1 MPNFDP
7 LLDHLEN
14 LRLASLKLRSQ
25 ERALLGSLVSRR
37 SRMSEAFS
45 HAYTSSMIRSGEA
58 LGYDDLGELVQ
69 DELTNTSTLLP
80 FDIISDN
87 FEWEDPC
94 RPIGGFIPGLDSDE
108 LFKRA
113 HARAMIQKSLKKLQ
127 DRHLIK
133 GGIAKGGPYA
143 DIQPSDQSK
152 LAIKASNGVSSV
164 SPPKASPRSS
174 CGTKRKS
181 SISSIA
187 DTNHIPAVFHPNH
200 YSSPFVWDTDTI
212 ENTPYGRFS
221 QYNHG
226 YKRLRQTSFQQVQ
239 TDVDTDEDNHQ
250 MADFI
255 TSKNDNDGNL
265 RSTREIEWSN
275 VARLFRPVM
284 ITEKSSRIVDH
295 HSVAVPAGSTIIA
308 PFCRKVAFH
317 KTGTKE
323 LYTISDDDSDS
334 DTEEEMDD
342 EKILES
348 HQEVLSHIREKF
360 DAMILVRQQIQER
373 QRRARGLH
381 SM

>member
-1 MPNFDP
+1 
-7 LLDHLEN
+7 
-14 LRLASLKLRSQ
+14 
-25 ERALLGSLVSRR
+25 
-37 SRMSEAFS
+37 
-45 HAYTSSMIRSGEA
+45 
-58 LGYDDLGELVQ
+58 
-69 DELTNTSTLLP
+69 
-80 FDIISDN
+80 
-87 FEWEDPC
+87 
-94 RPIGGFIPGLDSDE
+94 
-108 LFKRA
+108 
-113 HARAMIQKSLKKLQ
+113 
-127 DRHLIK
+127 
-133 GGIAKGGPYA
+133 
-143 DIQPSDQSK
+143 
-152 LAIKASNGVSSV
+152 
-164 SPPKASPRSS
+164 
-174 CGTKRKS
+174 
-181 SISSIA
+181 
-187 DTNHIPAVFHPNH
+187 
-200 YSSPFVWDTDTI
+200 
-212 ENTPYGRFS
+212 
-221 QYNHG
+221 
-226 YKRLRQTSFQQVQ
+226 
-239 TDVDTDEDNHQ
+239 

-317 KTGTKE
+317 NTGTEE